1 MSTIVTYLSMLIF
14 FLIVDA
20 IMIIKVINPMFREN
34 IGEVMKE
41 DINLVIAAIFYLF
54 FVIGIYW
61 FGTNTGIKS
70 NSVFLGVASA
80 VFLGLLAY
88 GTYEITNYVTIKGW
102 TTKMAIMDILW
113 GGILSGMT
121 AYVGI
126 LVNKFFN

>member
-70 NSVFLGVASA
+70 NSVF
-80 VFLGLLAY
+80 
-88 GTYEITNYVTIKGW
+88 
-102 TTKMAIMDILW
+102 
-113 GGILSGMT
+113 
-121 AYVGI
+121 
-126 LVNKFFN
+126 